1 MSPGSVNDQ
10 TGREFL
16 TFLNV
21 QLQWAPLFTVQ

>member
-10 TGREFL
+10 TGREL
-16 TFLNV
+16 LIFLNV